1 MADTDMST
9 EDVVDAVM
17 DQTAKL
23 ALVLE
28 DIKNRLGILIAIS
41 LIPWIIALIALLV
54 STG

>member
-9 EDVVDAVM
+9 EDVVDTLM

-23 ALVLE
+23 TLVLE
-28 DIKNRLGILIAIS
+28 DIKNRLGILIAIG
-41 LIPWIIALIALLV
+41 LLPWIIAAIALLV